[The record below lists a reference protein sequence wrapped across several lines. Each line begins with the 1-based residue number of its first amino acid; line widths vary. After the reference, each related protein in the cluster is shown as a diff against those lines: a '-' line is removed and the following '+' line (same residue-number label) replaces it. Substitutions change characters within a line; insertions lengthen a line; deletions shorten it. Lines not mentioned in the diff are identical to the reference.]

1 MLEKNTADL
10 DRIKK
15 NIFNGIRYFVF
26 FGFPIAFIL
35 LQVLYVRTV
44 AEHRAYLWIQGMG
57 AALWLAMM
65 TLYDQAK
72 EITDLKNKMHHHD
85 SKINLFRQRDFT
97 I

>member
-10 DRIKK
+10 SRIKK
-15 NIFNGIRYFVF
+15 IVFNGIRYFVF

-44 AEHRAYLWIQGMG
+44 AEHRSYLWIQGMG

-72 EITDLKNKMHHHD
+72 EITDLKNKFHQGRREFHLGPKD
-85 SKINLFRQRDFT
+85 FKI
-97 I
+97 